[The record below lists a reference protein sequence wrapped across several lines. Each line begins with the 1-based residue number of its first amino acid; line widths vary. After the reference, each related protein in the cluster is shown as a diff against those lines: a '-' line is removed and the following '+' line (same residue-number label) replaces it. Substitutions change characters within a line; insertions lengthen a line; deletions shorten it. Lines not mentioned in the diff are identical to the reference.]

1 MHTCLQIV
9 VVATCILAVVGRA
22 SAAHVVQTD
31 STGKGRYGGQAA
43 SGASVFSLKDVD
55 GVPRIAVDGKPMVG
69 MAAMPKPNTGK
80 AATDVMRDFDALG
93 VRFFTEHFGGSNRN
107 YKWWLGEGKYDFKA
121 FDALVRELLDASPT
135 GFIFPRVDM
144 NPPRWWK
151 IANPCDIVW
160 DNRRNW
166 VKGGSKPWRRLCRRM
181 LEDVVHHVENSP
193 YADRVMGYHLSAM
206 HGGEWQTWSWPKE
219 DEPPIEWEDER
230 DPLPP
235 LLATEA
241 RRAYARQRNRDVAD
255 SILMA
260 SELVKN
266 LTGGRKLVGVF
277 FGYMATGDHEDFARV
292 VRSPHIDF
300 IASPGEY
307 YVRRGGQSG
316 RFQMSWPA
324 SCRLHGKLYYDE
336 ADIKTCLVKEMDH
349 NKKSRCT
356 TIDES
361 VGAIR
366 RNLGY
371 ALTGGWELWWF
382 MIESNET
389 FRDEKMMSSIRLGLA
404 EMRETFSSAK
414 WKPADVAVF
423 TSSDEYSTGVFAFHR
438 GNPLRLCCK
447 VDLHYNVL
455 PVAGVAYDS
464 YELADIEDERLPD
477 YKVYVFPNAFT
488 LSEERREAIK
498 RKVRR
503 AGKTAIWLYAPGYY
517 RNGEGSAANIEELTG
532 VRVKENYP
540 VKSRLLT
547 HTFTVDGD
555 YAFGTNGWRSVY
567 LASPKVETPDV
578 AWDIGE
584 LRKVFA
590 DAGAHIWT
598 DTPEVVAAG
607 RGYLM
612 VHAASEG
619 EKTVR
624 LPSRCDVKEVYGAR
638 PPLKSVTEFRDVFK
652 KGETRIYR
660 LREKGNSLFR

>member
-1 MHTCLQIV
+1 
-9 VVATCILAVVGRA
+9 
-22 SAAHVVQTD
+22 
-31 STGKGRYGGQAA
+31 
-43 SGASVFSLKDVD
+43 
-55 GVPRIAVDGKPMVG
+55 
-69 MAAMPKPNTGK
+69 
-80 AATDVMRDFDALG
+80 
-93 VRFFTEHFGGSNRN
+93 
-107 YKWWLGEGKYDFKA
+107 
-121 FDALVRELLDASPT
+121 
-135 GFIFPRVDM
+135 
-144 NPPRWWK
+144 
-151 IANPCDIVW
+151 
-160 DNRRNW
+160 
-166 VKGGSKPWRRLCRRM
+166 M
-181 LEDVVHHVENSP
+181 L
-193 YADRVMGYHLSAM
+193 Y
-206 HGGEWQTWSWPKE
+206 GEWQTWEWARE
-219 DEPPIEWEDER
+219 DEPPIEREDDH

-235 LLATEA
+235 LSATA
-241 RRAYARQRNRDVAD
+241 MRRTYARKRNRDVSD
-255 SILMA
+255 SILSL
-260 SELVKN
+260 SEVVKN

-292 VRSPHIDF
+292 VRSPHVDF
-300 IASPGEY
+300 MASPGEY

-336 ADIKTCLVKEMDH
+336 ADLRTYLVKETAS
-349 NKKSRCT
+349 NKKYRCT
-356 TIDES
+356 TPEES
-361 VGAIR
+361 VGAIK

-382 MIESNET
+382 LIESNGT
-389 FRDEKMMSSIRLGLA
+389 FCDEKMRAPIRTGLE
-404 EMRETFSSAK
+404 EMRNTFSSAQ

-455 PVAGVAYDS
+455 PFAGVAYDS

-498 RKVRR
+498 RRVRR

-532 VRVKENYP
+532 VRVRENYP
-540 VKSRLLT
+540 VKSGLLT

-555 YAFGTNGWRSVY
+555 CTFGTNGWRSVY
-567 LASPKVETPDV
+567 LATPKVETPDV
-578 AWDIGE
+578 AWNIGM

-590 DAGAHIWT
+590 DAGAHVWT

-612 VHAASEG
+612 VHAASDG
-619 EKTVR
+619 EKTIR
-624 LPSRCDVKEVYGAR
+624 LPSCCDVEEVYDAR
-638 PPLKSVTEFRDVFK
+638 PPLKSVTEFKDVLK

-660 LREKGNSLFR
+660 LRDRGKAIAPRRP